1 MNNLK
6 ELEKEKRILK
16 LQIKANKY
24 KISDLEKKIRNL
36 KKQNTKKETRIAEI
50 NGEQIKIL
58 NNNRELPI
66 FIGKPRGMI

>member
-16 LQIKANKY
+16 LQIKANNY
-24 KISDLEKKIRNL
+24 RISDLEKKIRNL

>member
-6 ELEKEKRILK
+6 KLEKEKRILK
-16 LQIKANKY
+16 LQIKANNY

-50 NGEQIKIL
+50 NGEQIKLL

>member
-6 ELEKEKRILK
+6 KLEKEKRILK
-16 LQIKANKY
+16 LQIKANNY

>member
-16 LQIKANKY
+16 LQIKANNY